1 MDHTKGLV
9 IIHTG
14 EGKGKTTSAL
24 GLALRAW
31 GNGLH
36 ILIIQFIKGGQH
48 YGELDAI
55 SALQSVESET
65 TGHIEIHQCGKGFT
79 QRKTKNTNMDDHIKA
94 AHNALNTAAYEMNSG
109 NWDMIILDEICYA
122 IKFNLIDL
130 NDVVEIF
137 NQKPSQLH
145 LVLTGR
151 DAPKELISKADL
163 VTEMKLVR
171 HPYQHGIKAQKG
183 IEF

>member
-1 MDHTKGLV
+1 M
-9 IIHTG
+9 
-14 EGKGKTTSAL
+14 
-24 GLALRAW
+24 
-31 GNGLH
+31 
-36 ILIIQFIKGGQH
+36 
-48 YGELDAI
+48 
-55 SALQSVESET
+55 
-65 TGHIEIHQCGKGFT
+65 
-79 QRKTKNTNMDDHIKA
+79 
-94 AHNALNTAAYEMNSG
+94 
-109 NWDMIILDEICYA
+109 DEICYA

-130 NDVVEIF
+130 SDVVEII

-171 HPYQHGIKAQKG
+171 HPYQRGIKAQKG